1 MTMKTRDILCD
12 SGSLIS
18 LTAACL
24 DRLLYFFHENY
35 HLRFIIPPSVEY
47 ESVRRPLESNLRK
60 YLFSAI
66 RIKNAIDDGV
76 IVKVDADVAART
88 TKFMD
93 AANNMYFARG
103 KPLRLIQQGETE
115 MVALAKTLGV
125 EYILIDE
132 RTTRMLIEA
141 PLKALD
147 GVGQCLHLLRQPVA
161 LLAHEVHHAAKVVGH
176 GASRGLDVGR
186 QGLLPGRGPRH
197 GWPAGAHHLL
207 GCPREDRLRVGEG
220 APEAGELLA
229 GSSLLDVRFAAPL
242 AAGHAGGHR
251 R

>member
-1 MTMKTRDILCD
+1 MKTRDILCD

-24 DRLLYFFHENY
+24 DHLLYFFHENY
-35 HLRFIIPPSVEY
+35 HVRFIIPPSVEY

-76 IVKVDADVAART
+76 VVKVDADVGDQTA
-88 TKFMD
+88 KFMD
-93 AANNMYFARG
+93 AANSMFFARG

-141 PLKALD
+141 PLKLKE
-147 GVGQCLHLLRQPVA
+147 HL
-161 LLAHEVHHAAKVVGH
+161 EKEF
-176 GASRGLDVGR
+176 DVNIMVNKDN
-186 QGLLPGRGPRH
+186 LKFLTS
-197 GWPAGAHHLL
+197 
-207 GCPREDRLRVGEG
+207 EI
-220 APEAGELLA
+220 
-229 GSSLLDVRFAAPL
+229 APL
-242 AAGHAGGHR
+242 RALRSSEMVMLAYEKGYFKNFQKLQREALEAALYKIKYAGCAISYDEINSYLGSAAQPTE
-251 R
+251 

>member
-35 HLRFIIPPSVEY
+35 HVRFIIPPSVEY
-47 ESVRRPLESNLRK
+47 ESVRRPLETNLRK

-66 RIKNAIDDGV
+66 RIKNAIEDGV
-76 IVKVDADVAART
+76 IVKVDADVAAQT

-125 EYILIDE
+125 EYVLIDE

-141 PLKALD
+141 PLKLKEHLEKEFSVNIMVNKDNLKFLTSEISPLRALRSSELVMLAYEKGYFRNFQKLQREALEAALYKIKYSGCAISYD
-147 GVGQCLHLLRQPVA
+147 EINSYLGTARQA
-161 LLAHEVHHAAKVVGH
+161 E
-176 GASRGLDVGR
+176 
-186 QGLLPGRGPRH
+186 
-197 GWPAGAHHLL
+197 
-207 GCPREDRLRVGEG
+207 
-220 APEAGELLA
+220 
-229 GSSLLDVRFAAPL
+229 
-242 AAGHAGGHR
+242 
-251 R
+251 